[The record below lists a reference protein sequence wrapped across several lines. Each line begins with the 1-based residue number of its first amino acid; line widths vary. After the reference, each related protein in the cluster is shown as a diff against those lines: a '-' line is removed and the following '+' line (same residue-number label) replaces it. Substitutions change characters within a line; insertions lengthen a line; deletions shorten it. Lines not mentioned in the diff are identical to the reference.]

1 MSSLQTAFQTT
12 RGARTANWELALV
25 STCPRWRARRV
36 PLSGTLSSVPVV
48 QSPVPAGKRET
59 CRRRRARAATPK
71 SAFSTW
77 PRPPCSRRASRPRHR
92 SCDGLAVLAES
103 ANRADCQRDACRI
116 YSRTALAQAVVT
128 LVVVPPRAAWTQWRP
143 GGFLDTVE
151 GDVGALPW
159 TDWTHR
165 THKNQRTEN
174 DKQRS
179 WVVSLPTDCTPVG
192 TRQLSPQK

>member
-1 MSSLQTAFQTT
+1 ML
-12 RGARTANWELALV
+12 
-25 STCPRWRARRV
+25 
-36 PLSGTLSSVPVV
+36 
-48 QSPVPAGKRET
+48 PAK
-59 CRRRRARAATPK
+59 
-71 SAFSTW
+71 
-77 PRPPCSRRASRPRHR
+77 
-92 SCDGLAVLAES
+92 D
-103 ANRADCQRDACRI
+103 CRI

-143 GGFLDTVE
+143 RAFWIPWRGMLGV
-151 GDVGALPW
+151 LPW
-159 TDWTHR
+159 TDWTHL